1 MNEAQK
7 QRLGQLEAMSSADL
21 TEADKKELAMLR
33 TIERMEQQI
42 IEKDSMIGK
51 RDTELDDLKKASAQ
65 ASAGKEKDAIEDRIK
80 EKEEALE
87 IAKAGLQALKE
98 AQETNL
104 EIAKRISSNDTGYK
118 ERVDPAEIIK
128 LKKLVK
134 ADPAAKEKMDK
145 ALSEM
150 TDAER
155 NNPVFIKQC
164 LEQVVSVG
172 EKDAAS
178 FWDDVDEPEGV
189 PQKSAEDRLKELFS
203 TQVSNGR
210 RLPPGISGLPGHPG
224 AGPFKKSSQGFQRPI
239 DDSPE

>member
-33 TIERMEQQI
+33 TIERMEKQI

-51 RDTELDDLKKASAQ
+51 RDTELDNLKKASAQ
-65 ASAGKEKDAIEDRIK
+65 ASAGKEKDEIEDRIK

-178 FWDDVDEPEGV
+178 FWDDVDEPEGA

-224 AGPFKKSSQGFQRPI
+224 AGTFRKSSQGFQRPV